1 MKDWLFPNYP
11 RIPKICVGMIRR
23 INDEEGIRKLVV
35 DVFQNMW
42 FVPVKERHRS
52 QDENHLL
59 VVKAQNITT

>member
-1 MKDWLFPNYP
+1 
-11 RIPKICVGMIRR
+11 MIRR